1 VFPHYFI
8 PIPHKLLAQGI
19 TWFLYEPLGR
29 PFFPSTFIAII
40 AIGAGVANVA
50 DFLAC

>member
-1 VFPHYFI
+1 VIPHYFI

-29 PFFPSTFIAII
+29 PFFPSTFIAI
-40 AIGAGVANVA
+40 GAGVADVA
-50 DFLAC
+50 DILARGN